1 MPDAILEF
9 KGLLKDYGTLRALDC
24 GDQVIPAGEIC
35 GLVGQNGAGKT
46 TLLKILATVME
57 PTAGR
62 VLFEGEDIWS
72 DPVALRDHIGYMP
85 DFFQLPQDLAV
96 AEFLM
101 GFARSHKLA
110 NPVRRVVEVIA
121 QVGLEDKLDAY
132 CRGLSRG
139 MVQRLGMARAI
150 LHRPKLLLLDEPASG
165 LDPLARQTLFDT
177 LRAVHAEGTTILISS
192 HILGE
197 LSDLCTWVGFLHDG
211 KFTHQGATR
220 EVVQSLS
227 GGERWVL
234 RLLSAETLPVA
245 KGILEASEC
254 VAGVEDIAPTKLSY
268 AFAGDDAQAA
278 TLLAQLSQ
286 QNVAVVEY
294 SILESTLHEAY
305 LAASRGEANHV

>member
-24 GDQVIPAGEIC
+24 REMSIPAGEIC

-57 PTAGR
+57 PTAGC
-62 VLFEGEDIWS
+62 VLLDGEDIWT
-72 DPVALRDHIGYMP
+72 DPVALRDRIGYMP

-101 GFARSHKLA
+101 GFAKSHNIE
-110 NPVRRVVEVIA
+110 NPVRRVCEVVR
-121 QVGLEDKLDAY
+121 QVGLENKIDEY
-132 CRGLSRG
+132 CKGLSRG

-150 LHRPKLLLLDEPASG
+150 LHRPSLLLLDEPASG

-177 LRAVHAEGTTILISS
+177 LREVHAEGTTILISS

-197 LSDLCTWVGFLHDG
+197 LSDLCTWVGFIHDG

-227 GGERWVL
+227 GGERWML
-234 RLLSAETLPVA
+234 RLVNSEAMVAA
-245 KGILEASEC
+245 KGILETSEF
-254 VAGVEDIAPTKLSY
+254 AESVEQTAQACLSY
-268 AFAGDDAQAA
+268 CFTGDDTQAA
-278 TLLAQLSQ
+278 TLLAQLVQ
-286 QNVAVVEY
+286 QNVAVVEC
-294 SILESTLHEAY
+294 SIQESTLHEAY
-305 LAASRGEANHV
+305 LAANRGEANHV